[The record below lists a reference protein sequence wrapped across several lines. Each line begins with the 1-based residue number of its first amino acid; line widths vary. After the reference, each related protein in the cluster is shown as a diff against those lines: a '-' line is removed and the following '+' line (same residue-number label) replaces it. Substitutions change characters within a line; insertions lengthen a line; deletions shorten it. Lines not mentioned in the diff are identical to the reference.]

1 MRVFPLSMPSLIS
14 SMTTQGAS
22 CISEVCLSRLSLAR
36 RTAPSIVLLPRIEL
50 LWEASPRV
58 LQIAIRQW
66 FEELPR
72 SCPVLVLASSALKKR
87 DLPSDIQS
95 FFQNVHE
102 MSLPNR
108 DQRKAFFEEI
118 VRDIDCVK
126 IVDDSVSEETTTTTT
141 TKLKK
146 RRRKK
151 LERAQVPDES
161 KTSESSLEN
170 KTKVPLGESDEHHL
184 RELRV
189 FMRECL
195 HELCK
200 NRRFRSFVKMVD
212 KDEVPD
218 YYDII
223 KNPMCIDKMF
233 EKIDSREYVTLG
245 GFMADLKLI
254 SDNVR
259 EYNPSKDPI
268 GLRLLRN
275 AASMI
280 DAAESMAYN
289 FKRTIKYDLFH
300 ICEEIERRNGGA
312 ALRYNLANSSSSLYR
327 QHSSSSHHR
336 RQEQQKTACLNEGR
350 PHFRLEDICY
360 LCLKGDRPDDVL
372 LCDTPGCKRECHMD
386 CLSPPLTQVPQ
397 GEWFCPH
404 CRSDK
409 FDTDSRDG
417 TWFLFEDITL
427 SMYFVR
433 IQTQL

>member
-1 MRVFPLSMPSLIS
+1 M
-14 SMTTQGAS
+14 
-22 CISEVCLSRLSLAR
+22 
-36 RTAPSIVLLPRIEL
+36 
-50 LWEASPRV
+50 
-58 LQIAIRQW
+58 
-66 FEELPR
+66 
-72 SCPVLVLASSALKKR
+72 
-87 DLPSDIQS
+87 
-95 FFQNVHE
+95 
-102 MSLPNR
+102 
-108 DQRKAFFEEI
+108 
-118 VRDIDCVK
+118 
-126 IVDDSVSEETTTTTT
+126 
-141 TKLKK
+141 
-146 RRRKK
+146 
-151 LERAQVPDES
+151 
-161 KTSESSLEN
+161 
-170 KTKVPLGESDEHHL
+170 
-184 RELRV
+184 

-336 RQEQQKTACLNEGR
+336 RQEQQMTCLNEGR

-417 TWFLFEDITL
+417 TCG
-427 SMYFVR
+427 FVR
-433 IQTQL
+433 IQTLIKHTKHQRSNTQVRTMWVSA